1 MMISTAA
8 TRPPGGENL
17 LHTYL
22 LHTYLLHAYLL
33 HAYLLHAYLLHAYLL
48 LALMYS
54 PCRKQ
59 VSLPT
64 TRRL

>member
-33 HAYLLHAYLLHAYLL
+33 HAYLLHAYLLVT
-48 LALMYS
+48 LMYS

-59 VSLPT
+59 VKLPT

>member
-22 LHTYLLHAYLL
+22 LHAYLL
-33 HAYLLHAYLLHAYLL
+33 HAYLLHAYLLVT
-48 LALMYS
+48 LMYS

-59 VSLPT
+59 VKLPT

>member
-8 TRPPGGENL
+8 TRPPGGEN
-17 LHTYL
+17 L

-48 LALMYS
+48 VTLMYS

-59 VSLPT
+59 VKLPT